1 MQGVGRILKK
11 NKKKSR
17 KYLQDIGLV
26 SIFVASKE
34 ILMRKWRNW

>member
-11 NKKKSR
+11 NKKKR
-17 KYLQDIGLV
+17 KKYLHDIGFI

>member
-1 MQGVGRILKK
+1 MQEVSGILKK
-11 NKKKSR
+11 NKKKRR
-17 KYLQDIGLV
+17 KYLQDIRLV